1 MSSVLSQ
8 LVRLLIARIGLLVV
22 SGDRRDGEILAL
34 RHQIQVLQRQIEQ
47 GPIDVGERGLVVLAS
62 KHRELVAQHD
72 GLEVLGATGTY
83 SEAGQGGDED
93 DR

>member
-1 MSSVLSQ
+1 MESLRRKTS
-8 LVRLLIARIGLLVV
+8 LLPFVGSLGSTVI
-22 SGDRRDGEILAL
+22 
-34 RHQIQVLQRQIEQ
+34 
-47 GPIDVGERGLVVLAS
+47 PIVLVVLAS